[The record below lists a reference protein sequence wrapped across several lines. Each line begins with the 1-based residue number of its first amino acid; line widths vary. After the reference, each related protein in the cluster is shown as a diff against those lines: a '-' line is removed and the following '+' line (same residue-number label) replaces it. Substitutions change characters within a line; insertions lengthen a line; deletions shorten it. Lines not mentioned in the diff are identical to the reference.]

1 VYDEFNEERSTYK
14 FPIGVITVVALA
26 NVVDG
31 EKDGYFDVEMKA
43 KDIMEPIGCTLSA
56 EETMQTNMN
65 RFKQAECEFGVVF
78 SEDGDIK
85 ALLDLREF
93 TVFESSNRVADFAN
107 KK

>member
-1 VYDEFNEERSTYK
+1 
-14 FPIGVITVVALA
+14 
-26 NVVDG
+26 
-31 EKDGYFDVEMKA
+31 MKA

-56 EETMQTNMN
+56 EETMETNMN

-107 KK
+107 KN